1 MSHQQPRFDEIIGSN
16 KHLTGLHCEV
26 SNFSIESESKEYAA
40 CNFTLN
46 GKKIISREA
55 KITPKKVGQ
64 FVTFWKRSEVGPI
77 EPFHENDA
85 FDFFLV
91 QVTNE
96 KNSGI
101 FILPKSILI
110 KHGIIST
117 ARKEGK
123 RALRVYPP
131 WDIATNKQAIISQK
145 WQAEFF
151 YSLDKVE
158 DLNTAIEAFQ

>member
-1 MSHQQPRFDEIIGSN
+1 MKTSLNNLTTQLGFKIGN
-16 KHLTGLHCEV
+16 LAV
-26 SNFSIESESKEYAA
+26 ESESKEYFA

-64 FVTFWKRSEVGPI
+64 FVTFWKRSNAGPI

-91 QVTNE
+91 HVKNE

-101 FILPKSILI
+101 FILPKSALI
-110 KHGIIST
+110 KNRIVST
-117 ARKEGK
+117 TRREGK
-123 RALRVYPP
+123 RAFRVYPP
-131 WDIATNKQAIISQK
+131 WDTTTSKQALQSQK
-145 WQAEFF
+145 WQVEYF
-151 YSLDKVE
+151 YSWDKVE
-158 DLNTAIEAFQ
+158 DINATIEAFN

>member
-1 MSHQQPRFDEIIGSN
+1 MDT
-16 KHLTGLHCEV
+16 KLTSLATQLGFKIENLV
-26 SNFSIESESKEYAA
+26 VESESKEYSA

-77 EPFHENDA
+77 EPFHENNA
-85 FDFFLV
+85 FDFFFV

-101 FILPKSILI
+101 FILPKSVLI
-110 KHGIIST
+110 KNGIVSSDL
-117 ARKEGK
+117 KEGK
-123 RALRVYPP
+123 RAFRVYPP
-131 WDIATNKQAIISQK
+131 WDVATNKQALQSQK
-145 WQAEFF
+145 WQVEFF

-158 DLNTAIEAFQ
+158 DLNAAIKAFN